1 MFIKNQ
7 SFKDEETLLEQL
19 FDFSLGQ
26 PATAIQQIIT
36 EIDKEVLAN
45 EAFQKYRATLTDE
58 EDILELD
65 AEERN
70 IRLGEQLMEIYSSFL
85 VSDNKLFGIKD
96 NEQIL
101 LYELDLY

>member
-19 FDFSLGQ
+19 FDFSLGK
-26 PATAIQQIIT
+26 PSTAVQHMIS
-36 EIDKEVLAN
+36 EIDKEVSAN

-85 VSDNKLFGIKD
+85 VSDNKLFGVKD
-96 NEQIL
+96 DEQIF

>member
-26 PATAIQQIIT
+26 PSVAVQQMITAI
-36 EIDKEVLAN
+36 DKDVLAN
-45 EAFQKYRATLTDE
+45 EAFQKYRSTLTDE

-70 IRLGEQLMEIYSSFL
+70 IRLGEQLMEIYTSFA
-85 VSDNKLFGIKD
+85 VADNKLFGVQN
-96 NEQIL
+96 NEQTL